1 MAPQNQAPP
10 PEAFYLESLASYWR
24 LLTIRAVAELALAD
38 HLKDGPLPVEE
49 LAAKAEAHAPT
60 VYRIMRALANAGLFE
75 EPSPRTFALT
85 PLGELLRSD
94 VPNSFRSMILAEFE
108 MERVPAW
115 HALPHSIRTGEVAYE
130 HVRGADI
137 WKYYRENP
145 EPGEHFARWMTQ
157 GTRVTN
163 QAIFE
168 AFDFSPFATVVDVG
182 GGQGLFLEELLQK
195 YANCQGILFD
205 QPEVVSLAPERP
217 RIRKVGGNF
226 FEAVPEGGDL
236 YTLKWII
243 HDWEEAKALA
253 ILRNVRK
260 AMKPGAK
267 LMLIEAV
274 VKDGPEPDFAKW
286 MDINMLVIPGGQER
300 TVEEYRELLNK
311 AGFRLER
318 TIPTKAFPTMLLA
331 SLG

>member
-1 MAPQNQAPP
+1 MAPQKQAPL
-10 PEAFYLESLASYWR
+10 PEAFYLDSLASYWR

-49 LAAKAEAHAPT
+49 LAAKAKAHAPT
-60 VYRIMRALANAGLFE
+60 VYRVMRALTNAGVFA
-75 EPSPRTFALT
+75 EPSSRTFALT
-85 PLGELLRSD
+85 PLGQLLRSD

-115 HALPHSIRTGEVAYE
+115 HALPQSIRTGEVAYE

-145 EPGEHFARWMTQ
+145 EQGEHFARWMTQ
-157 GTRVTN
+157 GTRVMT
-163 QAIFE
+163 QAVFE
-168 AFDFSPFATVVDVG
+168 VFDFSPFATIVDVG
-182 GGQGLFLEELLQK
+182 GGQGLFLEELLRK
-195 YANCQGILFD
+195 YPNGQGILFD
-205 QPEVVSLAPERP
+205 QPEVIAIAPERP
-217 RIRKVGGNF
+217 RIRRVGGNF

-236 YTLKWII
+236 YTLKLII

-267 LMLIEAV
+267 LMLMEAV

-300 TVEEYRELLNK
+300 TVEEYRELFGK
-311 AGFRLER
+311 AGFSLEKA
-318 TIPTKAFPTMLLA
+318 IPTPGLLTLLPA
-331 SLG
+331 SIL